1 MRRAKRMSMIVVATA
16 LVTTLAA
23 SSFPAVAQ
31 PTSEHCGTA
40 DELQLIGSELF
51 ACDSGGGVF
60 FCPEGFVEVDNP
72 VGTPADPE
80 GPTIASEDPTIDP
93 EGPTFLCAPAPSDS
107 GSGGDDGGGSGGGG
121 NGGGSGSGSGGDAT
135 PITQEGDQQSEAG
148 QVDQSFEVS

>member
-1 MRRAKRMSMIVVATA
+1 MSMIVVATA
-16 LVTTLAA
+16 LVTTLVA

-40 DELQLIGSELF
+40 EELQLIGSELF
-51 ACDSGGGVF
+51 VCDSGGGMF

-72 VGTPADPE
+72 VDPPVDPE
-80 GPTIASEDPTIDP
+80 GPTIAS

-107 GSGGDDGGGSGGGG
+107 GNGGDDGGGSGGGG
-121 NGGGSGSGSGGDAT
+121 NGGGSDGGGSGGGGSGSGSGGGAT